1 MLMFLTAKLEL
12 FLSTIWVFPFLLE
25 GSMWLIGKKLE
36 EKLEKK
42 LDVWEGNS
50 LSIGGRAVLI
60 KTSQCSFYLKLP
72 FIKWRRLEEGS
83 FGRESWDKRSHKD
96 EFEPFM

>member
-1 MLMFLTAKLEL
+1 
-12 FLSTIWVFPFLLE
+12 LSVPISAGRLHVADW
-25 GSMWLIGKKLE
+25 KKLE